1 MAEQDV
7 EGSPGPSDAVWEE
20 VRAVAYRVLRAKG
33 YDHADADDAA
43 QDTLVDLMRA
53 LERGERIDNPPGWAA
68 VIAGRRAIDQ
78 DRVQRRQKGK
88 PARRDR
94 DPDADRDDDADHES
108 ATPSAE
114 SEGTDRGGAPAADPA
129 EEDGEDRGPRGAV
142 ISSSAVGRFVV
153 DGLPTSRAAIE
164 RQQLARLAE
173 VLTERQLQIAWL
185 TVEGLTQAEIGEVV
199 GLGAEGVRKDMQ
211 RMRAT
216 LRKHA
221 DTLGISIRVLDH
233 PRPY

>member
-1 MAEQDV
+1 VAEHDV
-7 EGSPGPSDAVWEE
+7 EGPAGPDDAVWEE
-20 VRAVAYRVLRAKG
+20 VRAVASRVLRAKG

-94 DPDADRDDDADHES
+94 DPDADDDADGES

-114 SEGTDRGGAPAADPA
+114 AEGTDRDGDSATDHA
-129 EEDGEDRGPRGAV
+129 EEDGEDCGPRGAV
-142 ISSSAVGRFVV
+142 VSSSAVGRFVV

-211 RMRAT
+211 RMRVT

-221 DTLGISIRVLDH
+221 VTLGISIRVLDH

>member
-1 MAEQDV
+1 MAEQDP
-7 EGSPGPSDAVWEE
+7 EGAPGPAGAVWEE

-43 QDTLVDLMRA
+43 QETLVDLMRA
-53 LERGERIDNPPGWAA
+53 LARGERIDNPPGWAA
-68 VIAGRRAIDQ
+68 VIAGRRAIDR
-78 DRVQRRQKGK
+78 DRVERRQKGK

-94 DPDADRDDDADHES
+94 DPDADDDDDGS
-108 ATPSAE
+108 VSPSTQG
-114 SEGTDRGGAPAADPA
+114 EGTDRDGDSTADPA
-129 EEDGEDRGPRGAV
+129 EGDGEDRGPRGGV
-142 ISSSAVGRFVV
+142 MSSSAVGRFVV

-164 RQQLARLAE
+164 RQQLARLAG

-216 LRKHA
+216 LREHA

>member
-1 MAEQDV
+1 MSEHDV
-7 EGSPGPSDAVWEE
+7 EGSAGPADAVWEE

-94 DPDADRDDDADHES
+94 DPDADDDVNEESSTPSEEREGADRDGES
-108 ATPSAE
+108 A
-114 SEGTDRGGAPAADPA
+114 ADAA
-129 EEDGEDRGPRGAV
+129 EEDGEDRGPRGV
-142 ISSSAVGRFVV
+142 VTSSSAVGRFVV